1 MKAAHSIFPPPTFQ
15 FSPNAVQ
22 NSLSVKPGGSRRMQ
36 SLSLS
41 TGVRVLDFEGEAG
54 VAFFLAA
61 ASTGKTPPGRLFD
74 GFAIIVGFIHE

>member
-1 MKAAHSIFPPPTFQ
+1 
-15 FSPNAVQ
+15 
-22 NSLSVKPGGSRRMQ
+22 MQ